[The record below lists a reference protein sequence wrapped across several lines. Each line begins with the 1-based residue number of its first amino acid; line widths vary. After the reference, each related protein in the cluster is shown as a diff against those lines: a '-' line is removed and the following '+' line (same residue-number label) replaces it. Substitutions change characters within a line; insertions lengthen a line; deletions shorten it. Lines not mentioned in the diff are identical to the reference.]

1 MNYDG
6 KVAFLF
12 ENSDFDKFYED
23 RLVQS
28 FNFFGVENVFSANEI
43 LNDTG
48 RPLYIESITKY
59 DKCVTLI
66 RTNDKTALTA
76 FLKYRRQEIISTK
89 GKLIENY
96 PLIFLPSDLEYSKL
110 IEIAK
115 ENPTDNLN
123 ADNIFITGYTG
134 REDNSKSI
142 NYKGNYTNHFL
153 DASDFKFTYILSL
166 FDYIQ
171 EAFEK
176 YPTNNIY
183 TLLSYIYSEPI
194 PYPGGTMYL
203 TANHYISVPFYFVT
217 LDGKIADHT
226 GGVEEFG
233 YGKVINTIEA
243 DTDFRESG
251 YYNQIDSIK
260 CNFLEN
266 SVDGMNELELFPI
279 GFLLNMENYKNKDRK
294 SVV

>member
-1 MNYDG
+1 M
-6 KVAFLF
+6 
-12 ENSDFDKFYED
+12 
-23 RLVQS
+23 
-28 FNFFGVENVFSANEI
+28 FSANEI

-48 RPLYIESITKY
+48 RPLYIDTITKY
-59 DKCVTLI
+59 EKCVTLI

-76 FLKYRRQEIISTK
+76 FLKYRREQIITGK

-96 PLIFLPSDLEYSKL
+96 PLIFLPSDLEYSTI

-115 ENPTDNLN
+115 DNADPLN
-123 ADNIFITGYTG
+123 EDNIFITGYTG

-142 NYKGNYTNHFL
+142 DYKANYTGHFL
-153 DASDFKFTYILSL
+153 DARDFKFTFTLAL
-166 FDYIQ
+166 LDYIQ

-176 YPTNNIY
+176 YPTNNIS

-217 LDGKIADHT
+217 LNGKVPDYTAST
-226 GGVEEFG
+226 PEFG
-233 YGKVINTIEA
+233 YGDVKNTIEA

-251 YYNQIDSIK
+251 FYNQIDSVK

-266 SVDGMNELELFPI
+266 SENGQNALELFPI
-279 GFLLNMENYKNKDRK
+279 GFLLNMENYKNKLIRIFIEK
-294 SVV
+294 MISNFSKV